1 MQGYLAPW
9 WRGAYSDESWED
21 LTATE
26 LRKGIQL
33 RMLMGHR
40 ELRPSLVDPS
50 TGNFLDG
57 VEWTG
62 PLTNLDLGGKR
73 WLRQKFDPTGW
84 CLGLIKRI
92 LRTRKGQ
99 PPAVSV
105 LFVGDAGERTMTLLV
120 GHHSLNLDAPWGAW
134 HLLQRE
140 AVEVDAQ
147 VTLLE

>member
-9 WRGAYSDESWED
+9 WRVAYSDESWED

-50 TGNFLDG
+50 TGKSLDG

-84 CLGLIKRI
+84 CLGLISGSCERA
-92 LRTRKGQ
+92 RDS
-99 PPAVSV
+99 PPRCPCCS
-105 LFVGDAGERTMTLLV
+105 
-120 GHHSLNLDAPWGAW
+120 
-134 HLLQRE
+134 
-140 AVEVDAQ
+140 
-147 VTLLE
+147 

>member
-50 TGNFLDG
+50 TGKFLDG
-57 VEWTG
+57 VEMDWTVDQPG
-62 PLTNLDLGGKR
+62 LG
-73 WLRQKFDPTGW
+73 RQALATP
-84 CLGLIKRI
+84 
-92 LRTRKGQ
+92 
-99 PPAVSV
+99 
-105 LFVGDAGERTMTLLV
+105 
-120 GHHSLNLDAPWGAW
+120 
-134 HLLQRE
+134 
-140 AVEVDAQ
+140 EV
-147 VTLLE
+147 